1 MKKDSPQYEKLTREN
16 RARRLLIYLF
26 PLKYSDTRLSDRPDI
41 VSPDVGCEVTNSLI
55 APIFEIT
62 SHEPSLFDGDFYPIK
77 DKVIE
82 MIQESGKDIPTD
94 EGIHEYERIY
104 LQKLKNLNSGG
115 YQLFPENNLFIFSW
129 LYDEKSVMEFLE
141 LIEEE
146 EKEYKYTFDYIY
158 LYFDRV
164 LMEINTKIGEYRI
177 FPLEIKEQRCI
188 LKRSAW
194 EVRIKTFF
202 GSLN

>member
-1 MKKDSPQYEKLTREN
+1 MKKDSPRYEKLTREN
-16 RARRLLIYLF
+16 RARRILKYLF
-26 PLKYSDTRLSDRPDI
+26 PLKYKGTRLSDRPDI
-41 VSPDVGCEVTNSLI
+41 VSPAIGCEVTNSLI

-62 SHEPSLFDGDFYPIK
+62 SHEPSLFDGDFYSIK
-77 DKVIE
+77 EKVKE
-82 MIQESGKDIPTD
+82 MIEDSGKDIPMD

-115 YQLFPENNLFIFSW
+115 YQLFEENNLFLFSW
-129 LYDEKSVMEFLE
+129 LYEEESVMEFLE
-141 LIEEE
+141 LVEEE
-146 EKEYKYTFDYIY
+146 EIEYQYTFDYIY

-177 FPLEIKEQRCI
+177 FPLEEQEQKSI

-194 EVRIKTFF
+194 EVRVKTFF
-202 GSLN
+202 GVLK